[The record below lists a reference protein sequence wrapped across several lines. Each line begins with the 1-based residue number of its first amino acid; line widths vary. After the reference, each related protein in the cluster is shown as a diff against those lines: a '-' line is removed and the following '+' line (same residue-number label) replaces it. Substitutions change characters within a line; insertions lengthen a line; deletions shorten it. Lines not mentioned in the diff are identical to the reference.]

1 MEKENLQENE
11 LTGSQL
17 LKEELLDLEDVDALL
32 EQVMKDAEEMS
43 ESPKETV
50 SDEEFRKMDTIMEQA
65 SQGVPMDDEILS
77 MLKAL
82 EEEEGAEPGSLSGIR
97 EPQITEGTQLS
108 GAEEI
113 ALLDD
118 TELSETNPGEG
129 DPQTKKKSFLA
140 RLFAAL
146 FGPKI
151 EKAPDDG
158 EENGQIEL
166 SDADILAT
174 VTEEGPLA
182 DKKNRKKKKKR
193 DKKDK
198 KGKAGNVTSADDNDA
213 IAAELAQEDAGK
225 KGKKEKKKKEKKEK
239 PAKKEKETKNK
250 EEKPEKSHIGKFGI
264 FATLLFCLTILLGI
278 ILLSRALA
286 EQITLHSARVAFY
299 EKDYRTAMHA
309 FEGYD
314 LNESDEILYKKTLV
328 LYALD
333 VYYEQYTVYE
343 ERDLPKESLSALF
356 DGYKECLE
364 KRVTAEQFDVKEE
377 WQLYKDGFLMPLQ
390 ERYGLSEEEVKIIC
404 SMKPLEYTIV
414 LDNLLSGNTYDAVT
428 LDSLLSGKET
438 TMPSQ
443 GVLPETDEEAGGVQE
458 PELPDMLP
466 EEEELLR
473 QLQEE
478 QEKLPETDTKDET
491 LFEGVITD
499 GAVILE

>member
-1 MEKENLQENE
+1 MEKDILQENE

-32 EQVMKDAEEMS
+32 EQVMKEAEELKTT
-43 ESPKETV
+43 EKEAEP
-50 SDEEFRKMDTIMEQA
+50 DEEFQKMDTIMEHA

-82 EEEEGAEPGSLSGIR
+82 EEEEGAEPGSLSGVR
-97 EPQITEGTQLS
+97 EPQSTNEQQSLMEEG
-108 GAEEI
+108 I
-113 ALLDD
+113 ALIDDAGVSELDW
-118 TELSETNPGEG
+118 GEN
-129 DPQTKKKSFLA
+129 DQQTQVKKQSFLA
-140 RLFAAL
+140 RFFGKL
-146 FGPKI
+146 FGPKQKK
-151 EKAPDDG
+151 EPDNA
-158 EENGQIEL
+158 EVSEQIEL
-166 SDADILAT
+166 SDSDILGA
-174 VTEEGPLA
+174 VAEEEISA
-182 DKKNRKKKKKR
+182 DKKDRKKKKK
-193 DKKDK
+193 KGK
-198 KGKAGNVTSADDNDA
+198 KGKESNATSADDNDA
-213 IAAELAQEDAGK
+213 IAEELEREDAVK
-225 KGKKEKKKKEKKEK
+225 KGKKKEKKEKKKKEK
-239 PAKKEKETKNK
+239 PAKKEKEPKNK

-264 FATLLFCLTILLGI
+264 FATMLFCLTILLGI

-286 EQITLHSARVAFY
+286 EQIALHSARVAFY

-343 ERDLPKESLSALF
+343 ERNLPKESLSALF

-364 KRVTAEQFDVKEE
+364 KRITAEQFDVKEE
-377 WQLYKDGFLMPLQ
+377 WQLYKDGFLVPLQ
-390 ERYGLSEEEVKIIC
+390 ERYGLSEEEVKVIC

-414 LDNLLSGNTYDAVT
+414 LDNLLNGNTYDAVT
-428 LDSLLSGKET
+428 LDSLVNGEEI
-438 TMPSQ
+438 PVRPQ
-443 GVLPETDEEAGGVQE
+443 DILPETDEESEDVQE
-458 PELPDMLP
+458 PELSDLLP
-466 EEEELLR
+466 EEEELLK

-478 QEKLPETDTKDET
+478 QEERSETDTKEET